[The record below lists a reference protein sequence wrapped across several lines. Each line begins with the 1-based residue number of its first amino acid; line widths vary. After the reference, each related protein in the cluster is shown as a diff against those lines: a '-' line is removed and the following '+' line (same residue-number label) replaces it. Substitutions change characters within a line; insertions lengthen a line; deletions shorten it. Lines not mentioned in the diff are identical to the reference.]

1 MASRSF
7 IRYSALVAIASLVQT
22 QATFAEMFEGLV
34 QQIYADHFAEIERWV
49 CASTVDTNRPVTVYR
64 WLRPEQSDT
73 ELTLVVSSEDSELF
87 DSCTFVA
94 FESLRNAAF
103 EMAIEPPQVKLVHYM
118 ITPSG
123 NVEPQSRKEYQCSIP
138 SQLRDHRTDIN
149 YDTAYDLGSL
159 QNLCQ

>member
-1 MASRSF
+1 MASRGF
-7 IRYSALVAIASLVQT
+7 IGCSALVAIATLIQVLPSS
-22 QATFAEMFEGLV
+22 AETTANLV
-34 QQIYADHFAEIERWV
+34 QQIYANHFEEIEQRV
-49 CASTVDTNRPVTVYR
+49 CFSTAGTNRPVTVYR
-64 WLRPEQSDT
+64 WLRPEQGDT
-73 ELTLVVSSEDSELF
+73 ELMLVVSSEEAELL

-103 EMAIEPPQVKLVHYM
+103 LMQIEPPQVRLAYYM
-118 ITPSG
+118 TTPSG
-123 NVEPQSRKEYQCSIP
+123 AVVNQSRRDYQCSVP